1 MEWTTTLPTK
11 EYLELLEC
19 EKKVNAYNK
28 WKIYFTYGGEL
39 FLGRCA
45 YITTKDPIIKKELK
59 ARQDK
64 IDNLKEV
71 YNNTVINN
79 NTQTEL
85 MIANHKKELEVKQ
98 NKINN
103 LNFANILLYPLSVLG
118 IAYIISMLS
127 WL

>member
-59 ARQDK
+59 RRQDK
-64 IDNLKEV
+64 IDELKTTLSDTLHKSVKTAFDLEDK
-71 YNNTVINN
+71 IKEK
-79 NTQTEL
+79 QT
-85 MIANHKKELEVKQ
+85 
-98 NKINN
+98 KINK
-103 LNFANILLYPLSVLG
+103 LNFANIFLYPLSVLG
-118 IAYIISMLS
+118 VAYIISMLS